1 MMAVLR
7 EQPED
12 LIKAYKAILARTID
26 KRPSGTRQ
34 RLADALGKHRSFITQ
49 ITGVAYPTPL
59 PERHIATIFSV
70 CHFSDEERRVFL
82 AAYHAAHPERGQG
95 EGAALAMRHVSF
107 MARDFGDAEKNRRFD
122 EAIAD
127 FAQKM
132 AALVAEGRD

>member
-1 MMAVLR
+1 MMAIPR
-7 EQPED
+7 QQPED

-70 CHFSDEERRVFL
+70 CHFSDDERRAFL
-82 AAYHAAHPERGQG
+82 SAYHAAHPERGPG
-95 EGAALAMRHVSF
+95 EAVGAAMRPVSI
-107 MARDFGDAEKNRRFD
+107 MVRDLGDADRNRRFD
-122 EAIAD
+122 EIVSD
-127 FAQKM
+127 LAQKM
-132 AALVAEGRD
+132 AALMAEGQD